1 MKHIALVLIFCSTL
15 LACNK
20 QKKRS
25 PLSFKDYPAFQS
37 AYIPVR
43 DVKVMLPPAYDAK
56 KSYPVIYMHD
66 GQMLFDSTT
75 TWNKQEW
82 GVDETIDSLIKAQ
95 KIRPVIVVAINNTTN
110 RSLEY
115 MPNKPQE
122 ALKSMDR
129 PEKFKGK
136 ILSDEYLKFLVEEL
150 KPFIDRNYRT
160 QSDRDNTFILG
171 SSMGGLISCY
181 AISEYPDVF
190 GGAACMSTH
199 WPAIDGVFLKYVATN
214 LPDPM
219 THKIYFDY
227 GTQTLDSLYE
237 PYQLIAD
244 SLMKERGYHQNENW
258 ITRKF
263 EGDKHDENAW
273 KSRLHIPLEFLLS
286 KE

>member
-1 MKHIALVLIFCSTL
+1 MRNIVLISIFCSIL
-15 LACNK
+15 FACNK
-20 QKKRS
+20 QNKT
-25 PLSFKDYPAFQS
+25 PLTFNDYPAFES
-37 AYIPVR
+37 KYIPAR
-43 DVKVMLPPAYDAK
+43 DVRVMLPRDYNAK

-66 GQMLFDSTT
+66 GQMLFDSNT

-95 KIRPVIVVAINNTTN
+95 KIRPVIVVGISHTNN

-122 ALKSMDR
+122 ELKMIER
-129 PEKFKGK
+129 PDKFKGQ
-136 ILSDEYLKFLVEEL
+136 ILSDEYLKFLVKEL
-150 KPFIDRNYRT
+150 KPFIDKNYST
-160 QSDRDNTFILG
+160 HTDRDNTFILG

-190 GGAACMSTH
+190 GGAACLSTH
-199 WPAIDGVFLKYVATN
+199 WPAINGVFLNYVENN
-214 LPDPM
+214 LPDPQ

-227 GTQTLDSLYE
+227 GTNTLDAAYE

-244 SLMKERGYHQNENW
+244 KLMKERGYNQNENW
-258 ITRKF
+258 VTRKF
-263 EGDKHDENAW
+263 EGAKHDENAW
-273 KSRLHIPLEFLLS
+273 RSRLHIPLEFLLA

>member
-1 MKHIALVLIFCSTL
+1 MRNIALFLIFTCSL
-15 LACNK
+15 FACNK
-20 QKKRS
+20 QNEK
-25 PLSFKDYPAFQS
+25 PLTFNDYPAFQS
-37 AYIPVR
+37 KYIPAR
-43 DVKVMLPPAYDAK
+43 DVKVMLPPDYDAK

-66 GQMLFDSTT
+66 GQMLFDSTRS
-75 TWNKQEW
+75 WNKQEW
-82 GVDETIDSLIKAQ
+82 GVDETVDRLIKAQ
-95 KIRPVIVVAINNTTN
+95 KIRPVIVVGISHTSN

-122 ALKSMDR
+122 ELKMLER
-129 PEKFKGK
+129 PDKFKGQ

-150 KPFIDRNYRT
+150 KPFIDKTYST
-160 QSDRDNTFILG
+160 QTDRDNTFILG

-190 GGAACMSTH
+190 GGAACLSTH
-199 WPAIDGVFLKYVATN
+199 WPAIDGVFLKYVEKN
-214 LPDPM
+214 LPDPQ

-227 GTQTLDSLYE
+227 GTKTLDSLYE

-244 SLMKERGYHQNENW
+244 RMMKERGYKQNENW

-263 EGDKHDENAW
+263 EGAQHDENAW
-273 KSRLHIPLEFLLS
+273 RDRLHIPLEFLLA